1 MNKRTTLQEAVSH
14 VKDGDVLMI
23 GGFLQ
28 GGSPESLV
36 GALLDTQA
44 KELTIVSNDTGT
56 ANTNTIRLQQQGR
69 VKKVYATYIG
79 ANVETG
85 RMVIENPDSVELNP
99 QGTLAER
106 IRAAGAGI
114 PAFLTPVGVKTIVE
128 RGRETVK
135 LGGREYLME
144 EALHG
149 DAAFVRATVADEFGN
164 CYMRGTT
171 KNFNAIMPAACK
183 YAVVEAETIV
193 PVGELDPELVTVP
206 GIFIDAVVQAE
217 RAPQSTVWRLVSVKP
232 QEKEG

>member
-1 MNKRTTLQEAVSH
+1 MNKRTTVQEAVSH

-28 GGSPESLV
+28 GGSPETLV
-36 GALLDTQA
+36 GALLETNA
-44 KELTIVSNDTGT
+44 KDLTIVSNDTGT
-56 ANTNTIRLQQQGR
+56 ANTKTIKLQQQGR

-85 RMVIENPDSVELNP
+85 RMVIENPESVELNP

-114 PAFLTPVGVKTIVE
+114 AGFLTPVGVKTIVE

-135 LGGREYLME
+135 MNGREYLLE

-149 DAAFVRATVADEFGN
+149 DVAFVHATVCDEYGN
-164 CYMRGTT
+164 CFMRGTT
-171 KNFNAIMPAACK
+171 KNFNAIMPQACA
-183 YAVVEAETIV
+183 YTIVEAEKIV

-206 GIFIDAVVQAE
+206 GIFVDAIVQAE
-217 RAPQSTVWRLVSVKP
+217 
-232 QEKEG
+232 E

>member
-1 MNKRTTLQEAVSH
+1 MNKLTTAEAAVSR

-28 GGSPESLV
+28 GGSPEMLV
-36 GALLDTQA
+36 GALLNTSA
-44 KELTIVSNDTGT
+44 ANLTIVSNDTGT
-56 ANTNTIRLQQQGR
+56 GATRTIELQKQGR

-85 RMVIENPDSVELNP
+85 RMILEDPASVELNP

-114 PAFLTPVGVKTIVE
+114 AAFLTPVGVKTIVE
-128 RGRETVK
+128 RGREPVT
-135 LGGREYLME
+135 LHGRQYLME

-149 DAAFVRATVADEFGN
+149 DVAFVHATVADTAGN
-164 CYMRGTT
+164 CFMRGTT

-183 YAVVEAETIV
+183 YAVAEAERIV
-193 PVGELDPELVTVP
+193 PEGELDPELVTVP

-217 RAPQSTVWRLVSVKP
+217 A
-232 QEKEG
+232 

>member
-1 MNKRTTLQEAVSH
+1 MNKLTTVAEAVSH

-28 GGSPESLV
+28 GGSPETLV
-36 GALLDTQA
+36 GGLLKASA
-44 KELTIVSNDTGT
+44 KDLTIVSNDTGT
-56 ANTNTIRLQQQGR
+56 AETRTIQLQQQGR

-114 PAFLTPVGVKTIVE
+114 AAFLTPVGVKTVVE

-135 LGGREYLME
+135 LNGREYLME

-149 DAAFVRATVADEFGN
+149 DVAFVRATIVDELGN
-164 CYMRGTT
+164 CFMRGTT
-171 KNFNAIMPAACK
+171 KNFNAIMPQACK
-183 YAVVEAETIV
+183 YAVVEAEKIV
-193 PVGELDPELVTVP
+193 PAGELDPELVTVP
-206 GIFIDAVVQAE
+206 GIFIDAI
-217 RAPQSTVWRLVSVKP
+217 VKV
-232 QEKEG
+232 EA

>member
-1 MNKRTTLQEAVSH
+1 MNKMITASEAVSH

-28 GGSPESLV
+28 GGSPETLV
-36 GALLDTQA
+36 GALLLTTA
-44 KELTIVSNDTGT
+44 KDLTIVSNDTGT
-56 ANTNTIRLQQQGR
+56 ANTNTIKLQQQGR

-85 RMVIENPDSVELNP
+85 RMVIENPESVELNP

-114 PAFLTPVGVKTIVE
+114 AAFLTPVGVKTIVE
-128 RGRETVK
+128 RGRATVMLHGK
-135 LGGREYLME
+135 EYLME
-144 EALHG
+144 EALAG
-149 DAAFVRATVADEFGN
+149 DVAFVHATVVDTLGN

-183 YAVVEAETIV
+183 YAIVEAEKIV
-193 PVGELDPELVTVP
+193 PAGELDPELITVP
-206 GIFIDAVVQAE
+206 GIFIDAIVRV
-217 RAPQSTVWRLVSVKP
+217 
-232 QEKEG
+232 EG

>member
-1 MNKRTTLQEAVSH
+1 MNKLTTAKEAVAH

-28 GGSPESLV
+28 GGSPETLV
-36 GALLDTQA
+36 GALLEANARD
-44 KELTIVSNDTGT
+44 LTIVSNDTGT
-56 ANTNTIRLQQQGR
+56 ADTNTIKLQQQGR
-69 VKKVYATYIG
+69 VKKVYASYIG

-114 PAFLTPVGVKTIVE
+114 AAFLTPVGVKTIVE
-128 RGRETVK
+128 RGRTPMT
-135 LGGREYLME
+135 LHGREYLME
-144 EALHG
+144 EALPG
-149 DAAFVRATVADEFGN
+149 DVAFVHATVADELGN

-183 YAVVEAETIV
+183 YAVAEAEKIV
-193 PVGELDPELVTVP
+193 PAGELDPELVTVP
-206 GIFIDAVVQAE
+206 GIYIHAIVKAE
-217 RAPQSTVWRLVSVKP
+217 
-232 QEKEG
+232 G